1 MDLLSSH
8 MISESTA
15 DMIADI
21 GLHTFNP
28 EFSNGMSINQMLKTP
43 YQKWAIHS
51 ANNVS
56 GYAKCVPLL
65 QLLILAF
72 QNESI
77 NYQDLYTKYKAGICS
92 SIKTNSDLQIN
103 DFLYGI
109 IYDYSHIKNV
119 WNKFMGN
126 KLPFDDFSKKCDKLY
141 EKRNTNFNKQEVDE
155 IMKHIADFANIK
167 NKFNLKNGFIT
178 KQTNESLRCDF
189 NTFWNQLVYTYNLF
203 PNRTEKSGPSF
214 ED

>member
-1 MDLLSSH
+1 

-28 EFSNGMSINQMLKTP
+28 KFSNSMTINQMLKTP
-43 YQKWAIHS
+43 YEKWAIHS

-72 QNESI
+72 QNERI

-126 KLPFDDFSKKCDKLY
+126 KLSFDDFSKKCDKLY
-141 EKRNTNFNKQEVDE
+141 KKRSTNFNNQEAFE
-155 IMKHIADFANIK
+155 IMKDIADFANIK
-167 NKFNLKNGFIT
+167 NKFNLRNGFIT
-178 KQTNESLRCDF
+178 PQNNESLRNDY
-189 NTFWNQLVYTYNLF
+189 NKFWNQLIYAYNLF
-203 PNRTEKSGPSF
+203 PNRTERSEPSL
-214 ED
+214 DD

>member
-1 MDLLSSH
+1 
-8 MISESTA
+8 MISETTA

-28 EFSNGMSINQMLKTP
+28 EFSNGMTIDQMLKTP
-43 YQKWAIHS
+43 YEKWAIHS

-92 SIKTNSDLQIN
+92 SIKTNSNLQIN

-141 EKRNTNFNKQEVDE
+141 EKRSTNFNNQEAYE
-155 IMKHIADFANIK
+155 IMKDIADFANIK
-167 NKFNLKNGFIT
+167 NKYNLRNGFIT
-178 KQTNESLRCDF
+178 PQTNESLRSDF
-189 NTFWNQLVYTYNLF
+189 NTLWNQLKYTYNLF
-203 PNRTEKSGPSF
+203 QNRTEKSEPSL
-214 ED
+214 DD